1 MNTEN
6 IGYIICESQAEAYPA
21 KVLPQVLNG
30 KTIAEGILQT
40 ANEKNRNGRFYD
52 KQDLFP
58 QLEAPRTVE
67 LLKAGYLR
75 AEMGHPLDN
84 SLQRQSTIDD
94 TKTCARFLE
103 LWTEGNDVWGRFVG
117 TNNVNGHAF
126 DQDLKEGCW
135 PAWSLRALGSIQNT
149 GRGAEVKNLRLI
161 TYDQVIFPSHPG
173 AYTQRIVSEAVEE
186 SPKNYDSNVAKIV
199 TESVDPD
206 SLSRLAESEVTP
218 IMTEDVIS
226 FIQADSANL
235 KLLKEYFDFAY
246 TNIIVNEN
254 GTKVVLT
261 TSDNNIMVV
270 NLEHHIHNE
279 LMKYAED
286 FKEEYM

>member
-6 IGYIICESQAEAYPA
+6 IGYIICESQAEPYPA
-21 KVLPQVLNG
+21 KVTSQVLNG

-103 LWTEGNDVWGRFVG
+103 LWTAGNDVWGRFVG
-117 TNNVNGHAF
+117 TNNKNGHAF
-126 DQDLKEGCW
+126 DLDLKEGCW

-161 TYDQVIFPSHPG
+161 TYDQVIYPSHPG

-199 TESVDPD
+199 TESVGLEAV
-206 SLSRLAESEVTP
+206 SQLSESKVTP
-218 IMTEDVIS
+218 IITEDVIS
-226 FIQADSANL
+226 FIQADSNNL

-246 TNIIVNEN
+246 TNIVVNEN
-254 GTKVVLT
+254 GTKVILT
-261 TSDNNIMVV
+261 TTDNDIMVV